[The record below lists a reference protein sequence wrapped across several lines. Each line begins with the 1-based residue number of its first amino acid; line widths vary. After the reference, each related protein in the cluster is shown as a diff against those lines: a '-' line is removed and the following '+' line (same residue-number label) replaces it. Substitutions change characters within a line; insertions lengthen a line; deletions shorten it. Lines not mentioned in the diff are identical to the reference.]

1 MQIPNLVEAP
11 PERGNR
17 VRQVKQGLRQGIA
30 LTLICL
36 ERALSS
42 IQDRAGQQLRVPE
55 CVCYAM
61 GSQRI
66 FEVTGVADERP
77 PCAVR
82 LPEMSRGADK
92 ASQAADQ
99 ASVTDISAKMRRICR
114 EDLEKTALDISV
126 K

>member
-55 CVCYAM
+55 CVSYAV
-61 GSQRI
+61 GSERV
-66 FEVTGVADERP
+66 FEVTGIADERP
-77 PCAVR
+77 TGPVR
-82 LPEMSRGADK
+82 LPEMAGDAGE
-92 ASQAADQ
+92 ATQAADQ
-99 ASVTDISAKMRRICR
+99 ASVTDISGKMRRI
-114 EDLEKTALDISV
+114 
-126 K
+126 